1 MTDRQTTLLNLRQEL
16 KTRVAKIEKDIHNR
30 KTSPKFSDQAVD
42 RQNDDVLLNL
52 KDEAKEEISLIDKAL
67 LKLERDM
74 YGKCEKCHQDI
85 RAERLDALPF
95 AAYCSNCA
103 A

>member
-1 MTDRQTTLLNLRQEL
+1 MTDTQTILLDLKQEL
-16 KTRVAKIEKDIHNR
+16 STRVANIDQDIYNR

-52 KDEAKEEISLIDKAL
+52 KNEAQEELSLIDKAL
-67 LKLERDM
+67 LKLERGM

-85 RAERLDALPF
+85 REERLDALPF
-95 AAYCSNCA
+95 AAHCSNCA